1 MAYRA
6 TPPNQTFVFAD
17 IVSYTAITEREG
29 DARALEV
36 ASTLAAAAALIASD
50 TGAQLVK
57 CIGDAVMLCVDDA
70 RIGLS
75 VALRLRRDLGEI
87 PGYPELHVG
96 VHSGPALLA
105 DGDWFGH
112 TVNIAAR
119 VTNAAAPGEVLCTDA
134 TIASCGEAYGLR
146 FVAHGPRAFKNAS
159 APIPIFTVLPTPARF
174 VREPE
179 VAPTAPTRPMTRE
192 LEVVA

>member
-1 MAYRA
+1 MADRA

-17 IVSYTAITEREG
+17 IVGYTAITEREG

-70 RIGLS
+70 RIGLG
-75 VALRLRRDLGEI
+75 VALRLRRDLARV

-96 VHSGPALLA
+96 VHTGPALHA

-119 VTNAAAPGEVLCTDA
+119 VTNAAASGEVLCTDS
-134 TIASCGEAYGLR
+134 TVASCGEAYGLR
-146 FVAHGPRAFKNAS
+146 FIPHGPRAFKNAS
-159 APIPIFTVLPTPARF
+159 AAVPIFTVTQRPARF
-174 VREPE
+174 TRTPE
-179 VAPTAPTRPMTRE
+179 GAPTAPHLPMTRE